1 MKRFIAVLLILLLC
15 ASGFVW
21 TGVRM
26 YQDSISSVIMSPAE
40 GSYVE
45 KFKEVT
51 VLTPVYE
58 TVPVEFHEALDEV
71 IAKSS
76 NDKKL
81 DNIIQ
86 GQVDMVLGD
95 IANGTVSF
103 NQDKAVN
110 ELLDL
115 VDDYSAEIEKAI
127 GQAVPKEHI
136 RTEMEQRI
144 KSYDLV
150 TQYESVMT
158 YVEGQLSPSQKQLLV
173 QVNQFNESVSTIKLV
188 SASLFIISTII
199 LFVLKPRWILPVGT
213 FGLVLLTIF
222 YFSLPALSKVV
233 NDKVAGRVPEITL
246 STKIFKQAYLYL
258 GGFIVVGIIPR
269 AYRSLMNK
277 VTIED

>member
-21 TGVRM
+21 TGVHM
-26 YQDSISSVIMSPAE
+26 YQDSISSVIMSPGE

-45 KFKEVT
+45 EFKEVT

-71 IAKSS
+71 IAKNS

-86 GQVDMVLGD
+86 GQVNMVLGD

-103 NQDKAVN
+103 NQYKAVN
-110 ELLDL
+110 ELLNL
-115 VDDYSAEIEKAI
+115 VDDYSAEIEKAT
-127 GQAVPKEHI
+127 GQAVPKEQI

-199 LFVLKPRWILPVGT
+199 LFVLKPRWILPVGI
-213 FGLVLLTIF
+213 FGLVLLTVF
-222 YFSLPALSKVV
+222 YFSLPALSKGV
-233 NDKVAGRVPEITL
+233 NDKVAGRAPEITL